1 MDESSHRPTPPRA
14 LDPALGWAFLQRT
27 ALSIVV
33 TASLVAL
40 AVAVYVSINV
50 GARYLF
56 FALWA
61 LTFFSTTALIFRH
74 LLFNRNPIRGFLAIA
89 VKMAAL
95 VAVYVVLWS
104 WPVVPGEQEKAHMI
118 AIVAG
123 VTTPLLVFLLRV
135 GGWAMEQKK
144 REKTSK
150 PQASD
155 RGGSSDRSPRVRFQA
170 QS

>member
-1 MDESSHRPTPPRA
+1 MEVSTPPPAPPRLPA
-14 LDPALGWAFLQRT
+14 PALGWAFLERT

-33 TASLVAL
+33 TALLVAL
-40 AVAVYVSINV
+40 SAAVYVSIEV

-74 LLFNRNPIRGFLAIA
+74 LLFNQSRVKGFLAVA
-89 VKMAAL
+89 VKMGAL
-95 VAVYVVLWS
+95 VAVYIVLWA
-104 WPVVPGEQEKAHMI
+104 WPVLPGEQEKAHMI

-135 GGWAMEQKK
+135 GGWAMEQNK
-144 REKTSK
+144 RERNAEPKS
-150 PQASD
+150 SG
-155 RGGSSDRSPRVRFQA
+155 RGGSDRSPRVRFQA